1 MGHVHPDTTQQ
12 YTDEVKLDELAEA
25 LARAAETR
33 DAQASPDLATLQDEV
48 SDELETL
55 RWRRRESNPRD
66 IPSAPTSNSVRV
78 SKGSYTGEVEA
89 KYAVLNQ
96 RSSA

>member
-1 MGHVHPDTTQQ
+1 MLNRGSSNLLERVQAVSESGRDVVALQALMGHRHPDTTQQ

-33 DAQASPDLATLQDEV
+33 DAQASPDLATLDEEV

-55 RWRRRESNPRD
+55 RWRRRESNPRKV
-66 IPSAPTSNSVRV
+66 PA
-78 SKGSYTGEVEA
+78 A
-89 KYAVLNQ
+89 
-96 RSSA
+96 